1 MTQSGR
7 PCRLQASGG
16 EYCATN
22 AAIRK
27 AQHHE
32 ASGEHLFG
40 SPSAHIT
47 ATATINL
54 SLGVLAILMTVI
66 GAFGFMVGASPITDA
81 LIRYMQPLV
90 DNLLTSS
97 LFLTILLVTLGFLI
111 GGAQILA
118 GIGLTHGIAA
128 ARLSPLIVAAFH
140 ISFGLTVF
148 LRNLSAIINRIL
160 GRYAVTG
167 SSKSNVASQFWS
179 HLNETA

>member
-16 EYCATN
+16 EYCATH
-22 AAIRK
+22 AAMRK

-90 DNLLTSS
+90 DNLVTSNI
-97 LFLTILLVTLGFLI
+97 FLTILMITLGFLI
-111 GGAQILA
+111 GGSQILA
-118 GIGLTHGIAA
+118 GIGLTQGIAA
-128 ARLSPLIVAAFH
+128 ARSFSLIVAAFH
-140 ISFGLTVF
+140 VSFGLTVF
-148 LRNLSAIINRIL
+148 LGNFFAIINLML
-160 GRYAVTG
+160 GGYAVTCLA
-167 SSKSNVASQFWS
+167 KSNVANQFRS